1 MSGKVLLSA
10 SSYFRKAAWP
20 VHRRLRKQR
29 IKNLDAYRVTMFPHG
44 DNVQFI
50 GEWQE
55 EEWAGAQEEE
65 WAGTRW
71 VEGGRQRTRTPGEK
85 WEHSP

>member
-44 DNVQFI
+44 DNVQFS

-55 EEWAGAQEEE
+55 EEWAGA
-65 WAGTRW
+65 RR
-71 VEGGRQRTRTPGEK
+71 VEGGRQRTRTRGEK
-85 WEHSP
+85 WEHSPQRME